1 MPRKDDST
9 LMYRIAKLYYLQ
21 NVQQTDIAQM
31 EGLSR
36 STVSR
41 LLEKA
46 RRCGIVSI
54 DVKLPRS
61 VKSAKMEQ
69 DLRKL
74 LRLKEVIVA
83 PVSVAEN
90 IENNEMQI
98 LRDVGCVAAEHMPR
112 LLTGARYVGL
122 GWGRSLYVTASE
134 LSRVRE
140 QEQKFFVPMVCNFSN
155 NVPYLQ
161 TSAIVGMFSERFG
174 AEGYY
179 LNISSPEHVKGQR
192 TDEEKKDIHQL
203 CVYWN
208 VLDAAVLSVASPN
221 QLVTSPLYRDVWRDG
236 IDPVSEGEKRA
247 IFESM
252 GQVFFSD
259 GSYYGVNRNFD
270 MISMDLQR
278 LKEIETVICVAGGAS
293 KAQALITAGIAG
305 FYNVLIIDHLTAE
318 TMLRMMRSG
327 GKVRAERKIQ

>member
-9 LMYRIAKLYYLQ
+9 LMYRIAKMYYLQ
-21 NVQQTDIAQM
+21 NIQQTDIAKA

-46 RRCGIVSI
+46 RKCGIVSI
-54 DVKLPRS
+54 DVKLPKS
-61 VKSAKMEQ
+61 GKSARAEK
-69 DLRKL
+69 DLRRL
-74 LRLKEVIVA
+74 LGLREVIVA

-90 IENNEMQI
+90 GEQNEMQI
-98 LRDVGCVAAEHMPR
+98 LRDVGSVAAEHMPR
-112 LLTGARYVGL
+112 LLEKARYVGL
-122 GWGRSLYVTASE
+122 GWGRSLYLTASE
-134 LSRVRE
+134 LSRVPGGAR
-140 QEQKFFVPMVCNFSN
+140 KFFVPMVCNFSN
-155 NVPYLQ
+155 NISYLQ
-161 TSAIVGMFSERFG
+161 TSSIVSMFCDRFG
-174 AEGYY
+174 GEAYY
-179 LNISSPEHVKGQR
+179 LNIASPAHVQGQR

-221 QLVTSPLYRDVWRDG
+221 QLMTSPMYREVWKDG
-236 IDPVSEGEKRA
+236 IEPVEVGEKRA

-252 GQVFFSD
+252 GQVFYAD

-293 KAQALITAGIAG
+293 KVQALITAALAG
-305 FYNVLIIDHLTAE
+305 FYNVLIVDHLTAE
-318 TMLRMMRSG
+318 NMLQTLRNRL
-327 GKVRAERKIQ
+327 